1 MQGGSY
7 LLLEIDSK
15 PLVEQK
21 LQSKSLELRREL
33 REKNITYTT
42 FRSEKDSLLF
52 NFKVE
57 QKNNLEQLLNDET
70 INPIISSA
78 AREFSA
84 IYQNDTV
91 TISFTADLLSLI
103 KKNALEQSIEIVRNR
118 IDELGTKEPNIIT
131 RGLDR
136 ILVELP
142 GLKDPGEIKNYL
154 GKQLN

>member
-1 MQGGSY
+1 LQGGSY

-103 KKNALEQSIEIVRNR
+103 KKML
-118 IDELGTKEPNIIT
+118 
-131 RGLDR
+131 
-136 ILVELP
+136 
-142 GLKDPGEIKNYL
+142 
-154 GKQLN
+154 